1 MLTILRI
8 KKWRKPSYWRNKY
21 KIKMAKKTK
30 ILGVTRKSRFSP
42 NHIGNDA
49 AIFNEV
55 CEKLSLK
62 GAEVEIC
69 NEDEFLAKE
78 SVSQDFIVTMGRTK
92 TLVKKLQKL
101 ENEGKTVVNSG
112 VGIENC
118 FRTNMTNA
126 LLDAG
131 VPYPKSYVVATTSDI
146 MDIFNTLAGKGVWI
160 KRGDFHAIHKEDV
173 TFASS
178 AEEAQYILN
187 EYALRGIKEAVIS
200 EHLVGDLLKF
210 YAVRNTGFF
219 YCFYPYEHNHHKYAV
234 YEQIN
239 GETVHYPFDE
249 ALLKSTADRAADI
262 LGVQIYGGDVI
273 IGPQGDF
280 HIIDLNDWPSFAPCR
295 AEASEAIVNLL
306 IHVFTTQQ
314 NAKRDTRIQHS

>member
-1 MLTILRI
+1 
-8 KKWRKPSYWRNKY
+8 
-21 KIKMAKKTK
+21 MAEKTK

-55 CEKLSLK
+55 CEKLTLN
-62 GAEVEIC
+62 GADIEIC

-78 SVSQDFIVTMGRTK
+78 SVSQDFILTMGRTK

-101 ENEGKTVVNSG
+101 ESDGKIVVNSG
-112 VGIENC
+112 IGIENC

-126 LLDAG
+126 LLDG
-131 VPYPKSYVVATTSDI
+131 GIPYPKSYVVSTTSDI
-146 MDIFNTLAGKGVWI
+146 LEIFKTLKGKGVWI

-178 AEEAQYILN
+178 SEEAQYILN
-187 EYALRGIKEAVIS
+187 EYAMRGIKEAVIS

-210 YAVRNTGFF
+210 YAVRDTGFF
-219 YCFYPYEHNHHKYAV
+219 YSFYPYEHNHHKYAV

-239 GETVHYPFDE
+239 GETVHYSFDE
-249 ALLKSTADRAADI
+249 DKLKKMADRAAEI

-273 IGPQGDF
+273 ISPDGDF

-295 AEASEAIVNLL
+295 SEASEAISNLL
-306 IHVFTTQQ
+306 INVFTIQQ
-314 NAKRDTRIQHS
+314 NAKRDISIQHS